1 MDAIQVIPESRGVPL
16 EIGKSNSWYA
26 MGLVSSEEL
35 NAAVILI
42 IRHPSQCTS
51 WFRFHS
57 HIPDLHFIATI
68 IQSE

>member
-1 MDAIQVIPESRGVPL
+1 MHAIQVMPDSTEDTLGR
-16 EIGKSNSWYA
+16 SNLGNA

-51 WFRFHS
+51 WFILHS
-57 HIPDLHFIATI
+57 HIPELHFIATI